1 MHSFHILIV
10 CFQILGIVNYNLRLG
25 WPSHYKHHLI
35 ETLWPMYVRK
45 ARDLLSEADRRSL
58 WALLSQD
65 EYVTFRILPLT
76 RVTPKVERIHFMQ
89 SFI

>member
-1 MHSFHILIV
+1 
-10 CFQILGIVNYNLRLG
+10 
-25 WPSHYKHHLI
+25 
-35 ETLWPMYVRK
+35 MYVRK